1 MEKRK
6 HKKFTFKNWDLYLLL
21 LPGLIWF
28 LVFAYKP
35 MTGLIMAFYDWNIF
49 KGLEGSTFVG
59 FKHFITFITGPDFL
73 RVITNTIMISLWQI
87 LICFPAP
94 IFLAICITEL
104 KSKKLSRITQTIT
117 FLPHFVSI
125 VVVCGLVISFTSP
138 STGVINLILEKFGIE
153 PIYFMVKPE
162 YFRGIYTTMNLWRL
176 AGFNA
181 IVYIAA
187 LVGIDQQLYEA
198 AAIDGATKMQR
209 IKHVTVPGILP
220 TIVVMFVLQI
230 GNLVKVGYEAI
241 LLLYEPTTYKTADV
255 IATYVY
261 RLGIEQN
268 NYGLATAVGL
278 FEAIIAL
285 IMVVGANKLSRRF
298 TDNGIW

>member
-138 STGVINLILEKFGIE
+138 STGVINLILKKFGIE